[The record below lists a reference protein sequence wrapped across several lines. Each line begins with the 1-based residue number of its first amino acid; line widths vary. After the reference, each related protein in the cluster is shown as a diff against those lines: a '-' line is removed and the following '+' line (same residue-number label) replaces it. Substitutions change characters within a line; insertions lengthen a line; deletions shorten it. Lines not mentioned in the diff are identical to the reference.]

1 MRENPACF
9 ADGQVIDTLNVF
21 CPKRM
26 DYERLIT
33 LAGITVRLPGNALS
47 QN

>member
-9 ADGQVIDTLNVF
+9 ADEQVIDTF
-21 CPKRM
+21 TAFGPKRM

>member
-1 MRENPACF
+1 MI
-9 ADGQVIDTLNVF
+9 GTLAVF
-21 CPKRM
+21 GPKRM

-33 LAGITVRLPGNALS
+33 LAGISVRLPGNALS